1 MQVNPHIYGKLVD
14 YLDIKGKFRN
24 FIVNSKHVLNISY
37 RPTHEEFNRSAK
49 VIVIGILIIG
59 FLGFIIGLI
68 ISLFTS

>member
-1 MQVNPHIYGKLVD
+1 MRTNPRIYAAPVD

-37 RPTHEEFNRSAK
+37 RPTHEEFDRSAK

-68 ISLFTS
+68 ISLLTS

>member
-1 MQVNPHIYGKLVD
+1 MRTNPRIYAAPVD

-24 FIVNSKHVLNISY
+24 FVVNSKHVLNISY

-68 ISLFTS
+68 ISLLTS

>member
-1 MQVNPHIYGKLVD
+1 MRANPRIYAAPVD

-68 ISLFTS
+68 ISLLTS

>member
-1 MQVNPHIYGKLVD
+1 MYAAPVD

-24 FIVNSKHVLNISY
+24 FVVNSKHVLNISY

-68 ISLFTS
+68 ISLLTS